1 MIEGQ
6 KISQAM
12 DDETTL
18 ERNRSETQFG
28 IKLKALQDQNN
39 GLKNEIEN
47 TVRRFTRKGDAY
59 QFWVTYQI
67 IFYGH

>member
-1 MIEGQ
+1 
-6 KISQAM
+6 M

>member
-1 MIEGQ
+1 
-6 KISQAM
+6 M

-59 QFWVTYQI
+59 QFWGTYQI